1 MLIKGSICIFIYNIS
16 LSLISGLKDEGD
28 ENEMKDMSIL
38 PSYGM
43 LSEREKKVTHRKFA
57 ITVESSFSVRI
68 WLEDSWVTPT
78 HKFTPH
84 EHITKC

>member
-1 MLIKGSICIFIYNIS
+1 MLIKGSICIFIHNIS

-43 LSEREKKVTHRKFA
+43 LSEREKKVTCRKFTF
-57 ITVESSFSVRI
+57 TVESSFSV
-68 WLEDSWVTPT
+68 LEDSWVTPT